1 MFQCSFY
8 NHIKA
13 IENAYSK
20 IVFPET
26 KPLYWS
32 SLASF
37 VINKDGNSL
46 FFIASEEIFFL
57 IFLLTLISNFMMT
70 IFKQKYPM
78 SSEVSESINKY
89 VRIEF
94 CLFKE
99 ELCLASK
106 MQ

>member
-1 MFQCSFY
+1 
-8 NHIKA
+8 
-13 IENAYSK
+13 
-20 IVFPET
+20 
-26 KPLYWS
+26 
-32 SLASF
+32 
-37 VINKDGNSL
+37 
-46 FFIASEEIFFL
+46 
-57 IFLLTLISNFMMT
+57 MMT

-99 ELCLASK
+99 RALSASK